1 MCETEKA
8 SVNLK
13 EKLDEAE
20 TAISLLRDEKAT
32 AACSIEKFAQDL
44 EDALEQRTCVHGGL
58 DGSPFARFLPAANF
72 LLLSIGCG
80 LGMEFHSLS
89 LVPQVLIFRRL
100 VYFIQGYQLDMNL
113 LQVPHDPGLHF
124 RNSAQGYSLVVF
136 FLISP

>member
-32 AACSIEKFAQDL
+32 AACSIEKIAQDL
-44 EDALEQRTCVHGGL
+44 EDALGQRTYMSARRSDL
-58 DGSPFARFLPAANF
+58 DGSPFARFLPAANV
-72 LLLSIGCG
+72 LLLTIGCG

-89 LVPQVLIFRRL
+89 LVPLVLIFRRL
-100 VYFIQGYQLDMNL
+100 VYFIQVYQLDMNL
-113 LQVPHDPGLHF
+113 LQVPDDSSLHF
-124 RNSAQGYSLVVF
+124 RNSAQG
-136 FLISP
+136 

>member
-44 EDALEQRTCVHGGL
+44 EDALEQRTLMNTQLEALRAEHDALVRTKTEFLVETGL
-58 DGSPFARFLPAANF
+58 LDA
-72 LLLSIGCG
+72 
-80 LGMEFHSLS
+80 FHSAH
-89 LVPQVLIFRRL
+89 
-100 VYFIQGYQLDMNL
+100 VYTFAIL
-113 LQVPHDPGLHF
+113 LE
-124 RNSAQGYSLVVF
+124 SVF
-136 FLISP
+136 MVIEDTLTLN